1 MNIRVTCGSSSTVMN
16 RDELESMLEQSGLIT
31 VVEGRTV
38 LIVGY
43 NNEETYL
50 EITEESTNDN

>member
-16 RDELESMLEQSGLIT
+16 RAELESMLEQSGLIT

>member
-1 MNIRVTCGSSSTVMN
+1 MNILVTCGSSSTVMN

>member
-1 MNIRVTCGSSSTVMN
+1 MN